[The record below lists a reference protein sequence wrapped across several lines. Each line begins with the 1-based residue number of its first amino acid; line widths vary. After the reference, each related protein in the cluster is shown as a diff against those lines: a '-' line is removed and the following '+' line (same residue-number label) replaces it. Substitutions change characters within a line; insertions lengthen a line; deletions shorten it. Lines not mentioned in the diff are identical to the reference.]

1 MGDEMQ
7 EALLMVAK
15 AEWAAGQF
23 GSKVR
28 DSVKRAT
35 ARIDL

>member
-1 MGDEMQ
+1 MKQLLETKKRMGDEMQ

-23 GSKVR
+23 G
-28 DSVKRAT
+28 
-35 ARIDL
+35 

>member
-1 MGDEMQ
+1 MKDLLENKKKMGDEMQ

-23 GSKVR
+23 G
-28 DSVKRAT
+28 
-35 ARIDL
+35 